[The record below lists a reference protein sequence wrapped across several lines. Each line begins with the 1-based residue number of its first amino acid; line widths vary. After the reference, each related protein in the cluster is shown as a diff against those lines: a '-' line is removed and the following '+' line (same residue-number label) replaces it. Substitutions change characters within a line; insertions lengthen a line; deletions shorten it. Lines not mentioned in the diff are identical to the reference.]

1 MTTNITLPEWE
12 EIKDIFPFEFEVI
25 HNEHKAETTLLANF
39 EYTLETF
46 NQEDISVFEH
56 GFTSYVL
63 YNTHQL
69 SGIGS
74 YWQDLTGAAQSDS
87 NGTVLSAADINSLE
101 YLVNIRQTR
110 DTWKVNNFRDMAV
123 IALNT
128 NNYYMSTNQNIIGQI
143 NTGTIT
149 NSSTNRMWTVSGAE
163 EIVNAAYLDLGK
175 NWNLQKKFIDKWVGI
190 RLIYNNIT
198 NNLLNLYSTK
208 VGVRKTSR

>member
-1 MTTNITLPEWE
+1 
-12 EIKDIFPFEFEVI
+12 
-25 HNEHKAETTLLANF
+25 
-39 EYTLETF
+39 
-46 NQEDISVFEH
+46 
-56 GFTSYVL
+56 
-63 YNTHQL
+63 
-69 SGIGS
+69 
-74 YWQDLTGAAQSDS
+74 
-87 NGTVLSAADINSLE
+87 
-101 YLVNIRQTR
+101 
-110 DTWKVNNFRDMAV
+110 
-123 IALNT
+123 
-128 NNYYMSTNQNIIGQI
+128 MSTNQNIIGQI